1 MSSLGP
7 GRLGDLAMLSELLM
21 DRAACVSD
29 GTQDVSGAHAGPGS
43 DLGTGLHDPLGAG
56 REMPPGKACR
66 PGADEVTAA
75 GTWAYAAVTG
85 SRVSLSL

>member
-43 DLGTGLHDPLGAG
+43 DLGTGLSG